1 MTGVVVLALLG
12 LIAGCGAGLEPPPE
26 AANTLE
32 RTVEETI
39 VVLEQPAEEAN
50 TLEPPAEETNLFS
63 IKGWVT
69 VDAYRYDAA
78 TGTYVHFYHDEGSN
92 LIVDIGLEWIEG
104 QLGGS
109 PSDNASK
116 WISLSMNATDPVA
129 GWTEILEEIVT
140 GGLTRAEG
148 AYLTSTGTGNWTI
161 SKTFLA
167 GATFTD
173 VQLTGLQWALTPP
186 ANNLFAANKFTAV
199 SLSTDDSLTVTWT
212 LTVSSGP

>member
-1 MTGVVVLALLG
+1 MLRNRLMTGVVVLALLG
-12 LIAGCGAGLEPPPE
+12 LIAGCGADLEPSPE

-39 VVLEQPAEEAN
+39 VVLEQPAEETN

-92 LIVDIGLEWIEG
+92 LIVDIGLEWIED
-104 QLGGS
+104 QLGDS

-116 WISLSMNATDPVA
+116 WISLSTNTTAVDAAWIQIP
-129 GWTEILEEIVT
+129 TEIIT
-140 GGLTRAEG
+140 GGLERA
-148 AYLTSTGTGNWTI
+148 
-161 SKTFLA
+161 A
-167 GATFTD
+167 G
-173 VQLTGLQWALTPP
+173 G
-186 ANNLFAANKFTAV
+186 
-199 SLSTDDSLTVTWT
+199 
-212 LTVSSGP
+212 

>member
-1 MTGVVVLALLG
+1 MLRNRLLTGVVVLALLG
-12 LIAGCGAGLEPPPE
+12 LIAGCGADLEPSPE

-39 VVLEQPAEEAN
+39 VVLEQ
-50 TLEPPAEETNLFS
+50 PAEETNLFS

-92 LIVDIGLEWIEG
+92 LITTIGLQWIED
-104 QLGGS
+104 QLGDS

-129 GWTEILEEIVT
+129 GWTGILEEIT
-140 GGLTRAEG
+140 ADGLGRAIGIYSGGAI
-148 AYLTSTGTGNWTI
+148 SGNWTI
-161 SKTFLA
+161 TKTFNA

-173 VQLTGLQWALTPP
+173 VQLTGLQWALTPLTD
-186 ANNLFAANKFTAV
+186 NLLAANKFTAV
-199 SLSTDDSLTVTWT
+199 SLENGDSLTVTWT